1 MMIRINRIF
10 VVNSLGMILDVSEVA
25 VSGIYQLGLGYL
37 NLYINSNII
46 FSKVTLY
53 IDSIILESLF
63 DEFDERI

>member
-10 VVNSLGMILDVSEVA
+10 VVNSLGMILDVSKVA

-63 DEFDERI
+63 GEFDE

>member
-1 MMIRINRIF
+1 
-10 VVNSLGMILDVSEVA
+10 MILDVSKVA

-63 DEFDERI
+63 GEFDECVMM

>member
-1 MMIRINRIF
+1 
-10 VVNSLGMILDVSEVA
+10 MILDVSKVA

-63 DEFDERI
+63 GEFDEWIYGQGEKIPQMI

>member
-1 MMIRINRIF
+1 
-10 VVNSLGMILDVSEVA
+10 MILDVSEVA

-46 FSKVTLY
+46 FSKITLY

-63 DEFDERI
+63 GEFDE